1 MSERATLLVIEDEQT
16 VRTVMRRT
24 LESRGYTVLATGD
37 PREGLDLARE
47 HDGPLFVSFAMAG
60 IGDAQIDDISIRVI
74 ADSYNAGG

>member
-1 MSERATLLVIEDEQT
+1 MMARRIARTRGWEEFVLYRA
-16 VRTVMRRT
+16 
-24 LESRGYTVLATGD
+24 AT
-37 PREGLDLARE
+37 